1 MFGIFDKEYQLTL
14 MLEEERQE
22 GWKEGWTEGWKEGWK
37 EGWAEGREE
46 GREENRIT
54 SIKNLMST
62 LKLTAQQAMDALMI
76 PASEQ
81 ERYLELL

>member
-14 MLEEERQE
+14 MLEEARQE
-22 GWKEGWTEGWKEGWK
+22 GWKEGWTEGWKEGWVK
-37 EGWAEGREE
+37 GWAEGQV
-46 GREENRIT
+46 T
-54 SIKNLMST
+54 SIRNIMST

>member
-1 MFGIFDKEYQLTL
+1 MFSIFDKEYQLTL
-14 MLEEERQE
+14 MLEEARQ
-22 GWKEGWTEGWKEGWK
+22 EGWTEGWKEGWVK
-37 EGWAEGREE
+37 GWAEGQV
-46 GREENRIT
+46 T
-54 SIKNLMST
+54 SIRNIMST